1 VALATTVRVR
11 VFTQLPVELYAA
23 HKEFVRPCDTR
34 SFQNGLLGPWLS
46 AYARTRCGGLTMKND
61 TEEAEVFRQRA
72 AELRAIAKG
81 SADLTARQELWDL
94 ANSYERRAKER
105 EGQQT

>member
-1 VALATTVRVR
+1 
-11 VFTQLPVELYAA
+11 
-23 HKEFVRPCDTR
+23 
-34 SFQNGLLGPWLS
+34 
-46 AYARTRCGGLTMKND
+46 MKND

-81 SADLTARQELWDL
+81 STDLTARQELWDL